1 MATGTH
7 FREIITIIS
16 RPRERFRAL
25 VSRSF
30 ILTRALRNVKSND
43 TNGPR
48 SSQFT
53 RERIPKIGEVSFKAN
68 GEIDFFREEEFTQL
82 SGAG

>member
-1 MATGTH
+1 MA
-7 FREIITIIS
+7 
-16 RPRERFRAL
+16 
-25 VSRSF
+25 
-30 ILTRALRNVKSND
+30 
-43 TNGPR
+43 PR

-53 RERIPKIGEVSFKAN
+53 LERTSKIGEVSFKAN